1 MYKGRGINAN
11 AGGSG
16 ATFRAALLPSDSAVA
31 ADQLQQAPH
40 LIVEQKPL
48 WQREDSM
55 ALTIHDAKIAIGML
69 ARGDNQHDVAA
80 WFGENQAR
88 IVEASQGKFGT
99 TEAAPAAELPPKGA
113 PGIKGRRLRAFV
125 EKAIAALEGGDADAA
140 LQHLRAGMDRYDR
153 HE

>member
-1 MYKGRGINAN
+1 
-11 AGGSG
+11 
-16 ATFRAALLPSDSAVA
+16 
-31 ADQLQQAPH
+31 
-40 LIVEQKPL
+40 
-48 WQREDSM
+48 M
-55 ALTIHDAKIAIGML
+55 ALTINDAKIAIGML

-99 TEAAPAAELPPKGA
+99 TEAAPASELPPKGA

-125 EKAIAALEGGDADAA
+125 DKAVAALEAGDANAA
-140 LQHLRAGMDRYDR
+140 LGHLRAGMDRYDK